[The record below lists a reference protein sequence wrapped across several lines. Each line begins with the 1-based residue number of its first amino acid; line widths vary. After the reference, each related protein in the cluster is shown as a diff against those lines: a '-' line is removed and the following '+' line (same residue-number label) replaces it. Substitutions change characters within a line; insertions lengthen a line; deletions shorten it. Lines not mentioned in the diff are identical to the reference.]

1 MQDKEEAERLAQLK
15 LQEDKD
21 GKDSHHVEPPPP
33 PYLNFPEENEFP
45 LDTCTENDNTAPLKK
60 KRKVTRNRGR
70 SKLANLSAEATEGV
84 GIDGGNNDNDNSD
97 ENYNSDDD
105 VKQSANTAR
114 RILWQRGH
122 AALVPS
128 VVMELI
134 KKATVSRVEDALE
147 PLKTLG
153 FAILEDMTEAF
164 HPKNRC
170 TKEQRDYIEKCISP
184 ISPPRSPPCQHP
196 SMRRE

>member
-1 MQDKEEAERLAQLK
+1 M
-15 LQEDKD
+15 
-21 GKDSHHVEPPPP
+21 
-33 PYLNFPEENEFP
+33 
-45 LDTCTENDNTAPLKK
+45 
-60 KRKVTRNRGR
+60 TRHRGR

-84 GIDGGNNDNDNSD
+84 GIDGGNKDNDNSD

-122 AALVPS
+122 AATVPS
-128 VVMELI
+128 KVRELI
-134 KKATVSRVEDALE
+134 QKATVSRVEDALE

-164 HPKNRC
+164 HPKKPLHERAARLHR
-170 TKEQRDYIEKCISP
+170 QMY
-184 ISPPRSPPCQHP
+184 PPHITPALTPLPTPLHAP
-196 SMRRE
+196 